1 VAPRGGWRYLWVAR
15 SHPLGLGCRP
25 LGEGLWKGEECSNVR
40 RGEICGSFYLQGRVD
55 VEDVD
60 PDDKRRNG

>member
-1 VAPRGGWRYLWVAR
+1 MEELFQNRGGGGLRATPPGWGAAPR
-15 SHPLGLGCRP
+15 
-25 LGEGLWKGEECSNVR
+25 EGLWKGEEYSNVR

-60 PDDKRRNG
+60 PDDKKRNG

>member
-1 VAPRGGWRYLWVAR
+1 M
-15 SHPLGLGCRP
+15 
-25 LGEGLWKGEECSNVR
+25 WKGEEFSNVR

-60 PDDKRRNG
+60 PDDKEEMGDDEEEA